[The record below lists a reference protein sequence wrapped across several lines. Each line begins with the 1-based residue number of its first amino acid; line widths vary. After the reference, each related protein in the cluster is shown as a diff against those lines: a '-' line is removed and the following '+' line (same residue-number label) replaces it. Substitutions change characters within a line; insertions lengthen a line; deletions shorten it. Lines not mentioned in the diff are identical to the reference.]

1 MVRDIVQKESKPEL
15 IQVVTSM
22 EFDEI
27 NRILIDNNI
36 LNAMHIDIDPI
47 SFKYNLLLSLS
58 DDESSSDKI
67 SLYFYDVSS
76 IKTKDIGGGLT
87 QFMHLKISMVDI
99 FNDRNKY
106 IIEDVEDEKIS
117 FEFNAVDFL
126 G

>member
-1 MVRDIVQKESKPEL
+1 M
-15 IQVVTSM
+15 QVVTSM
-22 EFDEI
+22 KLDEI
-27 NRILIDNNI
+27 NRALIDNNV
-36 LNAMHIDIDPI
+36 LNTIHIDIEPI

-58 DDESSSDKI
+58 DDENLSNKI

-76 IKTKDIGGGLT
+76 IKMKDIGGGLT
-87 QFMHLKISMVDI
+87 QFMHLKISMIDI